1 MHCIICYHYFMSKF
15 TQQYILFTVLSL
27 GLLCII
33 FWVIFPLFAYQAKI
47 FVSPL
52 PDFLTLAD
60 NSEVS
65 TIDLWYPDKKFL
77 VMRKNLSLTAISA
90 LSYDLNTNKV
100 LFAKTPDKKLPLASL
115 TKIMT
120 AVIAL
125 EHFQENQI
133 MDVPPNALVGEDSMG
148 LDAGEKLNMKELLY
162 GLILHSGNDAAET
175 LAVNYEGG
183 RNLFIAAMN
192 LKAQALGLKNTHF
205 TNPTGLEGDGNQ
217 YTTAFDLLVITHYA
231 LTQYPLF
238 KKVAATAFIDIPATS
253 THKEYSLNNETN
265 LLTSYPGVKGVKTG
279 YTPEAG
285 LCLVTYLDYGGHQ
298 IIAVLL
304 GSHDRRGEMEKILD
318 YSLKMIGITPPYH
331 A

>member
-1 MHCIICYHYFMSKF
+1 MSKF
-15 TQQYILFTVLSL
+15 LQQYILFTILSL
-27 GLLCII
+27 GLLCLIL
-33 FWVIFPLFAYQAKI
+33 WVIFPLFISQVKV

-52 PDFLTLAD
+52 PNFLTLTN

-65 TIDLWYPDKKFL
+65 TIDLWYPVKKKL
-77 VMRKNLSLTAISA
+77 DMRQNLSLTAISA

-100 LFAKTPDKKLPLASL
+100 LFEKNPNQRLPFASL

-125 EHFQENQI
+125 EYFQENQI
-133 MDVPPNALVGEDSMG
+133 MNVSQNALVGEDSMG
-148 LDAGEKLNMKELLY
+148 LDAGEKLSMKELLY

-175 LAVNYEGG
+175 LALNYDRG
-183 RNLFIAAMN
+183 RNGFIAAMN

-217 YTTAFDLLVITHYA
+217 YTTAYDLLIITHYA

-238 KKVAATAFIDIPATS
+238 KEVAATASIDIPATS
-253 THKEYSLNNETN
+253 THKEYNLSNETN
-265 LLTSYPGVKGVKTG
+265 LLTSYPGVRGVKTG
-279 YTPEAG
+279 YTPDAG
-285 LCLVTYLDYGGHQ
+285 LCLVTYLDYGGHR
-298 IIAVLL
+298 IIAILL
-304 GSHDRRGEMEKILD
+304 GSQDRRGEMERILD
-318 YSLKMIGITPPYH
+318 YSLINLGITPPHH